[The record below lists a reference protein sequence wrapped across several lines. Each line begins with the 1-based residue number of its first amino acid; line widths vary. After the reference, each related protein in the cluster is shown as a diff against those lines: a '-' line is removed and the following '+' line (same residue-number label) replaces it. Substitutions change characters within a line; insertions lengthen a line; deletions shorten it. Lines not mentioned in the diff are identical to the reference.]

1 MLGGSTGCKCRENV
15 SRGVEIGKDD
25 CTTMSKQYATKDR
38 IILALDVEDDRIAL
52 GLVDELKDMVGMFKV
67 GHQLFTAYGPD
78 IVRRIA
84 GAGGR
89 VFLDLKYHD
98 IPNTV
103 AKASAEAVKLGV
115 SIFNVHALGGL
126 DMMKAAAQAA
136 AETAS
141 RCGMPVPIVLAVTV
155 LTSMDE
161 RSLRRELKVSRSL
174 PREVAHL
181 ARLAQRAGMHGV
193 VASPQEI
200 RMLRRAIRGSLVI
213 LTPGVRPEWAAKD
226 DQKRIMTPGEA
237 VHAGADYIVVGRP
250 VLKAEDRKSAVRM
263 IIQEISSYRD
273 SVRA

>member
-1 MLGGSTGCKCRENV
+1 MRNAELSAVN
-15 SRGVEIGKDD
+15 
-25 CTTMSKQYATKDR
+25 R
-38 IILALDVEDDRIAL
+38 IVLALDVDNDAEAL
-52 GLVDELKDMVGMFKV
+52 GIVAELKDKVGMFKV

-78 IVRRIA
+78 IVRRIIA
-84 GAGGR
+84 AGGR

-126 DMMKAAAQAA
+126 DMMKAAAQAT

-141 RCGMPVPIVLAVTV
+141 RLGVPVPIVLAVTV

-181 ARLAQRAGMHGV
+181 ARLAQRSGMHGV

-200 RMLRRAIRGSLVI
+200 RMLRRAIRGRLVI

-237 VHAGADYIVVGRP
+237 VHSGADYIVVGRP
-250 VLKAEDRKSAVRM
+250 VLKAEDRRAAVGK
-263 IIQEISSYRD
+263 IIQEVASFGD
-273 SVRA
+273 SPPTQDAVGRQPGAK